1 MIYTPRAQFAAFHAR
16 KQRWGV
22 LVCHRRAGKTIAA
35 INDIVG
41 RALNTAK
48 VYATAHP
55 PQYAYIAPFYA
66 MAKRIAFDYLI
77 RYTDQPGMRRS
88 FNIAELSVVLHNG
101 AKIMLFGADSP
112 DALRGIYL
120 DGCVM
125 DEPAMMRPRVFSE
138 VLRPLLADRLG
149 WCVFIGTPAGKNEFW
164 RLKEEARLNPDKWFL
179 MTLPASKSKLIPQ
192 EELDDA
198 RRIMSDDEYEQE
210 FECSFEAA
218 LKGSFY
224 GKLLNEI
231 SHRITVVEYDAALPV
246 HVSLDL
252 GYTDS
257 TSMWFWQALGDEIRY
272 LRCEEHSGLELKDYV
287 AILRGLP
294 YTYGDIWLPHDAR
307 ARSLQTGRSTIEI
320 LKTLGVKG
328 KIVPE
333 LSVQQGIQAGRYVMS
348 SPDTFFDAEGCADGI
363 EALRQYQREWDDKK
377 QAFKEQPK
385 HDHTSHYADSY
396 RYSAIVAHK
405 GAREHINRVA
415 PPRRTGHLGDAG
427 YDRTKPFGGNVR
439 LEDMWDQ
446 TQRRP
451 NDRI

>member
-1 MIYTPRAQFAAFHAR
+1 MIYRPRKAFIAFHAR
-16 KQRWGV
+16 HQRWGL

-48 VYATAHP
+48 VYASAHP

-66 MAKRIAFDYLI
+66 MAKRIAFDYLV
-77 RYTDQPGMRRS
+77 RYTDQPGMRLS
-88 FNIAELSVVLHNG
+88 VNIAELTVTLHNG
-101 AKIMLFGADSP
+101 VKVMLFGADNP

-120 DGCVM
+120 DGVVL

-138 VLRPLLADRLG
+138 VIRPLLADRVG
-149 WCVFIGTPAGKNEFW
+149 WAVFIGTPAGKNEFW
-164 RLKEEARLNPDKWFL
+164 RLKEEARQNPDKWFL
-179 MTLPASKSKLIPQ
+179 MTLRASESGLLAQ

-198 RRIMSDDEYEQE
+198 RRIMSDDEYDQE

-218 LKGSFY
+218 LKGSYY

-231 SHRITVVEYDAALPV
+231 AHRIIPLEYDPSIPV

-257 TSMWFWQALGDEIRY
+257 TSLWYWQALGDEIRY
-272 LRCEEHSGLELKDYV
+272 LRAEEHSGLQLSDYV
-287 AILRGLP
+287 AIMRAQN
-294 YTYGDIWLPHDAR
+294 YRYGDIWLPHDAR
-307 ARSLQTGRSTIEI
+307 AKSLQTGRSTIE
-320 LKTLGVKG
+320 LLRTMGVKG

-333 LSVQQGIQAGRYVMS
+333 LSVQQGIQAGRFVMS
-348 SPDTFFDAEGCADGI
+348 STDTYFDATNCADGI

-405 GAREHINRVA
+405 GARDFVNRVA
-415 PPRRTGHLGDAG
+415 PPRRTGHLGNQG
-427 YDRTKPFGGNVR
+427 YDPKLPFGGNVR
-439 LEDMWDQ
+439 LEDMWEQ
-446 TQRRP
+446 TTHRP
-451 NDRI
+451 NQRI